1 MILLTITDNPKD
13 RTKFCILYEKYRYLL
28 HKVAMDVL
36 HDRYLAEDAVQSAFI
51 KIADNIAKVG
61 EIDSRQTKSYLI
73 VIAKN
78 AAIDISRKRKR
89 QMKREINADEIGEEK
104 LPAVCMDSDLENG
117 VLDILKNLP
126 EKYRDVFLL
135 KYSAEMENSE
145 IAKVC
150 GIKEATVRQR
160 IARGKVLI
168 ENEIRNLEASRHET
182 DRGD

>member
-1 MILLTITDNPKD
+1 MILLTITDDPKD

-28 HKVAMDVL
+28 HKVAMEVL

-104 LPAVCMDSDLENG
+104 LPAVCMESDLENG

-126 EKYRDVFLL
+126 EKYRDVFSPVWGNTP
-135 KYSAEMENSE
+135 SAPPSPLRLSSPFPLPPQ
-145 IAKVC
+145 KV
-150 GIKEATVRQR
+150 RR
-160 IARGKVLI
+160 IPP
-168 ENEIRNLEASRHET
+168 SPP
-182 DRGD
+182 